1 MSSSRL
7 VYSTAGDNTCPECGK
22 PLQKCRC
29 KTRTPATRAGD
40 DSVRI
45 RRETKGRGGKE
56 VTVIEGLVLPEEELK
71 ALAKRLKTA
80 CGSGGAIKDGRL
92 EIQGDRRET
101 ASRLLGEAGFTVRLS
116 GG

>member
-1 MSSSRL
+1 MSTSRL

-29 KTRTPATRAGD
+29 RNRGPATQAGD
-40 DSVRI
+40 DTIRV

-56 VTVIEGLVLPEEELK
+56 VTVIEGLVLPDAELK
-71 ALAKRLKTA
+71 ALAKRMKTA
-80 CGSGGAIKDGRL
+80 CGSGGAVKDGRV

-101 ASRLLGEAGFTVRLS
+101 VSRLLREIGFNVRLS